1 MDFPGFFAL
10 KRHEEKGIVS
20 DEGIGPEKKTSRG
33 GMSWMRGKQEKQRNI
48 AGKHTTAC
56 MWATT
61 WSGGTLLYSSKSF
74 RAGVISSS
82 MSLM

>member
-1 MDFPGFFAL
+1 MDFPSSFAL

-20 DEGIGPEKKTSRG
+20 DDGIGPGEKTSRG
-33 GMSWMRGKQEKQRNI
+33 GMRGKRGKQEMLRNI
-48 AGKHTTAC
+48 AGKRTTAC

-82 MSLM
+82 MS

>member
-1 MDFPGFFAL
+1 MDFPGSFSL
-10 KRHEEKGIVS
+10 KRHEEKGRVS
-20 DEGIGPEKKTSRG
+20 DDGMGLEEKTSRG
-33 GMSWMRGKQEKQRNI
+33 GMRGKQEMLRNI
-48 AGKHTTAC
+48 AGKRTTAC

-82 MSLM
+82 MS